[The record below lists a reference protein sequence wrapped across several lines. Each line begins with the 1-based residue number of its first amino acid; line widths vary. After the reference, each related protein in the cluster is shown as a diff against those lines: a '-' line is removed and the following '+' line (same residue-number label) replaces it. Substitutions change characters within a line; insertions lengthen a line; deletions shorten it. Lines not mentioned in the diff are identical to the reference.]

1 MIRLRTVKLVIFGE
15 IPAAAERFKIFFLT
29 LFVFRTK
36 KGKTEY
42 FANILNTLKAMKL
55 LEGKVAVV
63 TGAARGI
70 GKAIALEFAKEGA
83 DVAFT
88 DLVIDD
94 NGKATEAEIAAL
106 GVKAKGYASN
116 AANFEETHK
125 VIEEIVKDFGRIDIL
140 VNNAGITKDGLMVR
154 MSEEQYDAV
163 IAVNQKSV
171 FNMMKLV
178 GAVMMRQRHGHIVSL
193 ASVAGLYGNPGQ
205 INYSASK
212 AAIIGMTKT
221 VAKELGAR
229 NVTVNAVAPGFIKT
243 PMTDALTEEQR
254 NKMLELVAMK
264 RYGNPEE
271 VASVI
276 SFLCAEDASYVTG
289 QTIEISGGLMM

>member
-1 MIRLRTVKLVIFGE
+1 
-15 IPAAAERFKIFFLT
+15 
-29 LFVFRTK
+29 
-36 KGKTEY
+36 
-42 FANILNTLKAMKL
+42 MKL

-116 AANFEETHK
+116 AANFEETHE
-125 VIEEIVKDFGRIDIL
+125 VIDRIVKDFGRIDIL
-140 VNNAGITKDGLMVR
+140 VNNAGITKDGLMAR

-178 GAVMMRQRHGHIVSL
+178 GTVMMRQRHGRIVSL

-264 RYGNPEE
+264 RYGEPEE
-271 VASVI
+271 VANVI
-276 SFLCAEDASYVTG
+276 SFLCSDDASYVTG